1 MPSELDALRAKR
13 RAAIAAAAE
22 GKDDWREL
30 TPVINVYAGQKP
42 SSDPPGEA
50 LSVHGPGGLRL
61 RKAPS
66 WLILVLGLALIL
78 VGGVAGTVGYVLTH

>member
-1 MPSELDALRAKR
+1 MPSELERRISAL
-13 RAAIAAAAE
+13 AE
-22 GKDDWREL
+22 KDWTEDSAV
-30 TPVINVYAGQKP
+30 TVVVNQAPKP